1 MIQRAQVEVRQVL
14 RIMAGVVMIVLVI
27 YGLVVI
33 VNDERE

>member
-1 MIQRAQVEVRQVL
+1 MDHEEVRQVL